1 MCSGGGQS
9 GGMGGGQGGWGFG
22 GLEAPGGPRN
32 SMYTPQQSQLG
43 FGGQAGLANPY
54 GMQDMFYG
62 NGGMPG
68 GGGDGQSPFMTS
80 NKMGYMRPGY
90 GQRQQQQ
97 PPGGEY
103 GNPYAYGGY
112 GGKMGGGDQMQYL
125 MQAMM
130 GQQRPQMASGVM
142 QPQIQQQANDTVPQQ
157 MQPQIQ
163 SQWNGGY

>member
-1 MCSGGGQS
+1 
-9 GGMGGGQGGWGFG
+9 MGGGQDGWGF
-22 GLEAPGGPRN
+22 
-32 SMYTPQQSQLG
+32 
-43 FGGQAGLANPY
+43 
-54 GMQDMFYG
+54 
-62 NGGMPG
+62 GGMPG
-68 GGGDGQSPFMTS
+68 GGGDGQSPFMRGSFVENPNNPYDMTS
-80 NKMGYMRPGY
+80 NKMGYMQPGY